1 MGTVEQDSQ
10 GQSGVVLKTRLQHK
24 PTVEKKQPS
33 AVQHSTAVR
42 NSESVKCI
50 GGVLGIF
57 SSYLLAGLPF
67 FRRFCMLARTTR
79 KYVSLTGKAG
89 MGREREKREGDMEEQ
104 QRGNLMG
111 RRGKQGREMP
121 RYPAVFFLTRGHLH
135 FLSICFCFITHT
147 YTQLWIVVRWKLL

>member
-10 GQSGVVLKTRLQHK
+10 GQSGVVLKPRLQYK

-67 FRRFCMLARTTR
+67 FRRFCMPARTTR
-79 KYVSLTGKAG
+79 KYLCLTGKAG
-89 MGREREKREGDMEEQ
+89 MGREREKKGGRYGRTTERKSYGEE
-104 QRGNLMG
+104 RKA
-111 RRGKQGREMP
+111 RKRDAKVP
-121 RYPAVFFLTRGHLH
+121 CC
-135 FLSICFCFITHT
+135 FLSD
-147 YTQLWIVVRWKLL
+147 

>member
-89 MGREREKREGDMEEQ
+89 MGREREK
-104 QRGNLMG
+104 
-111 RRGKQGREMP
+111 KGREIWKNN
-121 RYPAVFFLTRGHLH
+121 REE
-135 FLSICFCFITHT
+135 I
-147 YTQLWIVVRWKLL
+147 LWGGEESKEERCQGTLLFSF

>member
-89 MGREREKREGDMEEQ
+89 MGRER
-104 QRGNLMG
+104 
-111 RRGKQGREMP
+111 GKKGREIWKNN
-121 RYPAVFFLTRGHLH
+121 REE
-135 FLSICFCFITHT
+135 I
-147 YTQLWIVVRWKLL
+147 LWGGEESKEERCQGTLLFSF

>member
-10 GQSGVVLKTRLQHK
+10 GQSGVVLKPRLQHK

-89 MGREREKREGDMEEQ
+89 MGREREK
-104 QRGNLMG
+104 
-111 RRGKQGREMP
+111 KGREIWKNN
-121 RYPAVFFLTRGHLH
+121 REE
-135 FLSICFCFITHT
+135 I
-147 YTQLWIVVRWKLL
+147 LWGGEESKEERCQGTLLFSF

>member
-10 GQSGVVLKTRLQHK
+10 GQSGVVLKPRLQHK

-67 FRRFCMLARTTR
+67 FRRFCMPARTTR
-79 KYVSLTGKAG
+79 KYVCLTGKAG
-89 MGREREKREGDMEEQ
+89 MGRER
-104 QRGNLMG
+104 
-111 RRGKQGREMP
+111 GKKGREIWKNN
-121 RYPAVFFLTRGHLH
+121 REE
-135 FLSICFCFITHT
+135 I
-147 YTQLWIVVRWKLL
+147 LWGGEESKEERCQGTLLFSF

>member
-10 GQSGVVLKTRLQHK
+10 GQSGVVLKPRLQHK

-89 MGREREKREGDMEEQ
+89 MGREREK
-104 QRGNLMG
+104 
-111 RRGKQGREMP
+111 KGREIWKNN
-121 RYPAVFFLTRGHLH
+121 REE
-135 FLSICFCFITHT
+135 I
-147 YTQLWIVVRWKLL
+147 LWGGKESKEERCQGTLLFSF